1 MTMQEITE
9 YLDNKINEDEN
20 IVIVTFYEVRIKFD
34 LSEEE
39 TQEFLRLCRT
49 RLENLGYQVYFTGA
63 KYTYQGV
70 SKVVQ
75 SNELMVAIKD
85 NLD

>member
-1 MTMQEITE
+1 MTLKFITD
-9 YLDNKINEDEN
+9 YIDDKIRKDEN
-20 IVIVTFYEVRIKFD
+20 KVVFSFYEIRIKLD

-39 TQEFLRLCRT
+39 TDEFLKLSRT